1 MSNGA
6 KYYIVEASALPEIF
20 LKVAEAKRLLATGEA
35 STVNEATRMTDISR
49 SAFYKYRDAVQP
61 FRDMSNS
68 RIITFQFLLRDE
80 PGALAAI
87 LKTFTDHSMNL
98 LTVNSITPS
107 NGCAVVT
114 TAAECTQAQIAVEDM
129 LQLLLRAPG
138 VIKAE
143 ILSVG

>member
-1 MSNGA
+1 M
-6 KYYIVEASALPEIF
+6 EASALPEIF

-35 STVNEATRMTDISR
+35 STVNEATKMTDISR

-80 PGALAAI
+80 PGALSSI
-87 LKTFTDHSMNL
+87 LGTFTENSMNL

-114 TAAECTQAQIAVEDM
+114 SAAECFQSGVLVDNM
-129 LQLLLRAPG
+129 LQTLLQTPG

-143 ILSVG
+143 VLAAG